1 MFPFKY
7 KCQYCGNIQEEQD
20 SPDKIIIC
28 NECGKVD
35 IRLYSIDLFYIK
47 PECIIKLLRADLKR
61 RKEKRKPTVKLLWTG
76 RTGKQVEISKCHD
89 KHVENII
96 KMMIKLVPACLD

>member
-7 KCQYCGNIQEEQD
+7 KCQYCGHIQAEQD

-28 NECGKVD
+28 NKCGKVD

-47 PECIIKLLRADLKR
+47 PEGIIKLLKAELER
-61 RKEKRKPTVKLLWTG
+61 RHEKRKPTVKLLWTG
-76 RTGKQVEISKCHD
+76 NTGKQVEISKCHYR
-89 KHVENII
+89 HVENII
-96 KMMIKLVPACLD
+96 KMVSKFIPV